1 VPHAV
6 TAAPPIR
13 SIVWSVLGAAVALW
27 LAYAIVAGM
36 KHGTA
41 SARSGSHVAPA
52 AATTPVGLSLAPAPA
67 LRVRSSLFAPGR
79 VAPVVRHAPRHR
91 ARVKTAVVARAPQT
105 TTPPAPAPDTTPA
118 PVAPVQATPT
128 PTPTPTPAP
137 APAPRP
143 VAKPRPQPTLKAHPK
158 QSSGGGFDESS
169 PSGFDQSG

>member
-1 VPHAV
+1 V

-13 SIVWSVLGAAVALW
+13 SLVWSLLGAVVALW

-36 KHGTA
+36 KHG
-41 SARSGSHVAPA
+41 A
-52 AATTPVGLSLAPAPA
+52 AAPRPVPHERTARQTTPVGLSLAAAPA

-91 ARVKTAVVARAPQT
+91 ARVKTAVAAPAPQT
-105 TTPPAPAPDTTPA
+105 AVTQSPSPATTPA
-118 PVAPVQATPT
+118 PVTPVQATPT

-137 APAPRP
+137 RT
-143 VAKPRPQPTLKAHPK
+143 VAKPRPQTTLKAQPK
-158 QSSGGGFDESS
+158 QPSGGGFDESS

>member
-1 VPHAV
+1 VPDAV

-13 SIVWSVLGAAVALW
+13 SIVWSLLGAVVALW

-41 SARSGSHVAPA
+41 APRPVSHARPAPQ
-52 AATTPVGLSLAPAPA
+52 TTPVGLSLTAAPA
-67 LRVRSSLFAPGR
+67 LRVRSSVFVPGA

-91 ARVKTAVVARAPQT
+91 VRAKTAAVAPAPQT
-105 TTPPAPAPDTTPA
+105 TTTAAPAPDPTPA
-118 PVAPVQATPT
+118 PVTPVQTTPT

-137 APAPRP
+137 RP
-143 VAKPRPQPTLKAHPK
+143 VAKPRPQTTLKAQPK
-158 QSSGGGFDESS
+158 PSSGGGFDESS